1 MEILKGYPMDNEKNL
16 NGKFILN
23 YKRVT
28 VWGRDPN
35 IYWTFQTID
44 EALNFINKDEK
55 LKENFTLEV
64 VSCKV

>member
-1 MEILKGYPMDNEKNL
+1 MTDKKNL
-16 NGKFILN
+16 NGKFVLN

-28 VWGRDPN
+28 VWSRNPDL
-35 IYWTFQTID
+35 YWQFNTLD

>member
-1 MEILKGYPMDNEKNL
+1 MTDKKSL
-16 NGKFILN
+16 NGKFVLN

-28 VWGRDPN
+28 VWSRNPDL
-35 IYWTFQTID
+35 YWQFNTLD

>member
-1 MEILKGYPMDNEKNL
+1 MKGNTEMTDKKSL
-16 NGKFILN
+16 NGKFVLN

-28 VWGRDPN
+28 VWSRNPDL
-35 IYWTFQTID
+35 YWQFNTLD